1 MKIVPWLFPQ
11 SEVSSRELYL
21 VACLVGSVGRTFQPL
36 IEQLEFEW
44 RASLVFRPR
53 SVLDGMEMVRHAHA
67 LFEVSAGICLQP
79 YIGIF

>member
-1 MKIVPWLFPQ
+1 MKRIIEVFPQ

-21 VACLVGSVGRTFQPL
+21 VAWLVGSVGRTFQPL

-53 SVLDGMEMVRHAHA
+53 SVPAGMGE
-67 LFEVSAGICLQP
+67 
-79 YIGIF
+79 

>member
-1 MKIVPWLFPQ
+1 VW
-11 SEVSSRELYL
+11 
-21 VACLVGSVGRTFQPL
+21 AGRFQPL

-53 SVLDGMEMVRHAHA
+53 SVPDGMEMVRHAHA